1 MDLEAL
7 SDFVL
12 AAQHG
17 GYGAAS
23 RASARS
29 KASIARRVADLE
41 GRLGVRLF
49 ERGHAGLRLT
59 DAGSELLGRIA
70 GPFRE
75 IEEASKAVGPENT
88 GLKGRL
94 RISAAVVFA
103 HAHLVRIA
111 AGFARLHPGVEIEIV
126 ADDDMIDLVE
136 DRFDIVIRANP
147 SPSEQ
152 LVGKCITRTD
162 RVAVAAPSLPMPAD
176 GERTP
181 LVCRGTEHSTASWH
195 LMTEAGPRELLLRP
209 RMKLSTLLMVH
220 QAALHGAGVALLPR
234 TLVADDL
241 AMGSLACWG
250 IEAGATTELWA
261 LHAASRLASAK
272 VTCFLRYL
280 EEALRSSEPSQN

>member
-12 AAQHG
+12 AARHG

-41 GRLGVRLF
+41 RRLGVRLF

-59 DAGSELLGRIA
+59 DAGSELFGRIA

-75 IEEASKAVGPENT
+75 IEEASEAVGPENT
-88 GLKGRL
+88 LLKGRL

-126 ADDDMIDLVE
+126 ADDGIIDLVE

-147 SPSEQ
+147 SPSDQ

-162 RVAVAAPSLPMPAD
+162 RVAVAAPGLPMPSGRRKGTSCLPQRRASRRLVASHDRGWPTRPSAQARDEAVDIAD
-176 GERTP
+176 GP
-181 LVCRGTEHSTASWH
+181 PGGPSWCGCRAAAAHPGRRRPCHGKS
-195 LMTEAGPRELLLRP
+195 GLLGDR
-209 RMKLSTLLMVH
+209 
-220 QAALHGAGVALLPR
+220 G
-234 TLVADDL
+234 
-241 AMGSLACWG
+241 
-250 IEAGATTELWA
+250 
-261 LHAASRLASAK
+261 
-272 VTCFLRYL
+272 
-280 EEALRSSEPSQN
+280 RSHH